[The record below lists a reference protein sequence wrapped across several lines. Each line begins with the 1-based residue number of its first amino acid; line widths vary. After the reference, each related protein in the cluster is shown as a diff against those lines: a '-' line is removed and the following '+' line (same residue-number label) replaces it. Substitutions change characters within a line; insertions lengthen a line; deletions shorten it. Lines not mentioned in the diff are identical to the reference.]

1 MTLGEY
7 IKAYRAMHGMSQR
20 KFAALSGLTNTYIS
34 NLERGV
40 NSNGSITTPSLETYQ
55 AVAKATGCE
64 AADLI
69 ALLDD
74 PGRDSKDPADAK
86 RNQQFSRAQQQLI
99 DLFPDLTEAD
109 VDVLLATAQAQANS
123 HKLQGAKQ

>member
-7 IKAYRAMHGMSQR
+7 IMSYRSMHGMSQR

-34 NLERGV
+34 NLERGI

-74 PGRDSKDPADAK
+74 PGQDPVDPK
-86 RNQQFSRAQQQLI
+86 RGPQFTATQQKLI
-99 DLFPDLTEAD
+99 DLFPEMTDSEIS
-109 VDVLLATAQAQANS
+109 VLLATAQAQISS
-123 HKLQGAKQ
+123 HKHTDAE

>member
-7 IKAYRAMHGMSQR
+7 IKSYRQMHGMSQR

-34 NLERGV
+34 NLERGI
-40 NSNGSITTPSLETYQ
+40 NSNGSVTTPSLETYQ
-55 AVAKATGCE
+55 AVAKATNCE

-74 PGRDSKDPADAK
+74 PFRESKSPPPGVTGAEEKYDELRDVV
-86 RNQQFSRAQQQLI
+86 NQLNLENAESLKGYA
-99 DLFPDLTEAD
+99 LF
-109 VDVLLATAQAQANS
+109 LLHR
-123 HKLQGAKQ
+123 HKSQDGQ

>member
-7 IKAYRAMHGMSQR
+7 ILSYRQMHGMSQR

-34 NLERGV
+34 NLERGT

-74 PGRDSKDPADAK
+74 PDRDSKNPATIND
-86 RNQQFSRAQQQLI
+86 RYEEMRDILSQLNQENSESLKEYA
-99 DLFPDLTEAD
+99 LF
-109 VDVLLATAQAQANS
+109 LLQRQKS
-123 HKLQGAKQ
+123 QGAQ